1 MAKINPTGLIIPKIL
16 MMIGA
21 IWIMVFAVAIAIS
34 KDENAAVMYGLKI
47 SWPLLLFLGLVYIL
61 IPFSVKV
68 GIWSLVWGALIATLS
83 IIILIGSLID
93 VDYKSIWT
101 YFGAAP
107 YAFLAVGSV
116 LWTLTSFKTKK

>member
-1 MAKINPTGLIIPKIL
+1 MAKINPTGLIILKIL

-34 KDENAAVMYGLKI
+34 KDENAGVMYGLKI

-68 GIWSLVWGALIATLS
+68 GIWSLVWVLVWQPFFGHFLCRLS
-83 IIILIGSLID
+83 FS
-93 VDYKSIWT
+93 K
-101 YFGAAP
+101 FNRR
-107 YAFLAVGSV
+107 
-116 LWTLTSFKTKK
+116 